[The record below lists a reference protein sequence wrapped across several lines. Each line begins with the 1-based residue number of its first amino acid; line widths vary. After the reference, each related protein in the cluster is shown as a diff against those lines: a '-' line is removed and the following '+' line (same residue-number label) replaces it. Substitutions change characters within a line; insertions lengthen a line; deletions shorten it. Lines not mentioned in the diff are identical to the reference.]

1 MTYEEW
7 KQKRLEGAGTAGSQ
21 ANANY
26 NYWLIQSGKVDVEAI
41 GNEINNRVSTWL
53 KNNENYVLNAND
65 RFSVE
70 NPSYRNDASDWLSTV
85 TTQNSSFKKEADNI
99 KVLLDQYKGFFNA
112 DYIESVKQTLDG
124 NLKVQGDVISNSTK
138 DLEYWSQ
145 WKTEDDYKEYVAYQ
159 KDYEAKLNYDL
170 EAGRKEIEEL
180 EGYVNSYQVD
190 TGKKEGEEWW
200 ETLGRYLSGGTTDT
214 SIPMAGVS
222 SNISQTQSATNKA
235 YKTASELLSK
245 KKAYYT
251 QAERVQKAYKLA
263 SVADVESENY
273 DSEFESYAQ
282 KGLNYT
288 NPSVSDAE
296 KGKTLVNKATYAKE
310 HGDMIG
316 VGEVNG
322 GGSDIVNF
330 YHSFMTDEEIKIY
343 SYYFGKGDYAKAD
356 EYLESLEESLQA
368 RHGTMM
374 GEQLKGEPVLEYAFG
389 VAAGLDQFTSGVK
402 NMFSDDDYI
411 PTNATQ
417 VASGIIREDLADTGA
432 TLPDWLGGS
441 SLGQV
446 GYDVVTTTSNM
457 LPSILASVAA
467 NYVLPGSGAYVG
479 ATLMGAS
486 AGGNAKQEMLNL
498 GYSKEQ
504 ATAYGLMVAV
514 AEGSM
519 EYLLGGISKLGGKV
533 TGNVVSKVLSKIDN
547 AFARTAIKIGGSMAS
562 EALEEGLQT
571 VIEPWLKEIA
581 TGVDWDDPTIDEV
594 LYSSLLGALSAVGL
608 EGSGTVAGEVNTY
621 RQGSK
626 IRNTNGGVGQLQ
638 ALATNYFSA
647 DTVAYKIASKVDAF
661 TDAYTIGRLL
671 NEVGGT
677 ISEQNLTDIVN
688 GLTAKGIRESDAKK
702 IARQYQAIL
711 NAEMNMTDEQVKIL
725 ENLSPL
731 ADVLRTNIIG
741 QNTTVYQRTRAYA
754 DLMNLADEVSKGKK
768 SKASKTVSAEKTSA
782 TEAAPMNIFEQNDI
796 NAELKKIASEVATG
810 SRTSASENAVKKMV
824 NSASDA
830 AADKLGVEG
839 RYTSSETGA
848 NRLKSNKQKV
858 NIVGV
863 DSITDGA
870 LKLKLNDGS
879 IVDADEIDFS
889 NSDEA
894 LVYEAVANMGVSA
907 NTAWEILK
915 GYNPKSG
922 QKGTIYAM
930 GALEAYTYGHN
941 GIKVD
946 GMSKD
951 GFSALLSPT
960 QQNTANRLGDIDARA
975 KVEAKQK
982 TIDKAVKS
990 VRDEA
995 KSKHKAIEKRKG
1007 QTVFEGDR
1015 AKLTDLQESQLNVLE
1030 KVAEGLG
1037 VTFHIFESKV
1047 DAKGKRYYKMP
1058 NGKITSANG
1067 WYDPKT
1073 GEIWIDLYAGN
1084 DGQGTMI
1091 FTAAHE
1097 LTHFIRQWSPAKFKI
1112 FADFLFEQYGK
1123 KGQDVNQLIR
1133 EQMQKA
1139 ANNGRSITW
1148 DEAYEE
1154 VIADSCETFLRDSKA
1169 SEKIAAL
1176 REKDISL
1183 ANKIKTFLGQM
1194 LAKMR
1199 KLMADLGLKPET
1211 KEGQMVAEM
1220 TDSLQKLY
1228 DLWTDALGDAGKA
1241 YSTLANI
1248 DFDTDS
1254 VAPMLSERTWTAS
1267 EYVTE
1272 REETAKKIS
1281 KALGVDIKTAY
1292 KYIDDINS
1300 VARLIADDRARL
1312 DYEPNL
1318 DEHATVLKPNSD
1330 YKYSVDMSTLCAKRL
1345 LFTGTFDAI
1354 QRALP
1359 NTVFDSEDIVA
1370 LREMMQKRGY
1380 EVACGICYVESTRRE
1395 IGRITQEFIDRY
1407 KEAQKTGKP
1416 ITRINSEGK
1425 AVDLKKTKDQME
1437 TTADKSADKFYA
1449 EKDYT
1454 PTLADLNTTDIDI
1467 VKRDH
1472 PLVYEAYLN
1481 FMNARGQAKPKLLE
1495 TRAEYKGEILKHFKY
1510 KSAVNA
1516 RNNAGGLRLQSF
1528 SDFEVPHL
1536 IDMMQIVMDMSRV
1549 GLKSQ
1554 AYTKVPAFAE
1564 IFGDTGVK
1572 INLSL
1577 IAKGDGLDANGNL
1590 VFDDVEGINHNEA
1603 FKLRDKYSKN
1613 VGTILVGKTDAHII
1627 AAMADSRIDYI
1638 IPFHKSSWK
1647 ESLYD
1652 ALGLTGYADY
1662 TDYQNEKPIDKSR
1675 EIKNFD
1681 PSEYWDFSKSGDENA
1696 QIYLEKCRED
1706 GRIPKFPQFQG
1717 YPGYWKLLIDF
1728 KMYDNDGVGSPQE
1741 VVRPTFNTEASEKIL
1756 SEYKGGHRNFPVAK
1770 DVVEDFVKEHKDNEV
1785 RYSFRDSKNG
1795 MANDALIP
1803 YNEEQTRFINQRGD
1817 YIIDSFE
1824 KLIEVVNLAFEQ
1836 PDTKAIAHFGMVDA
1850 ATLQKIKN
1858 SIPNLPESMD
1868 TLFADNKGY
1877 SIATTL
1883 DGIRHIVKEKQL
1895 SRQDVIDYLDRFADT
1910 IVEYDEV
1917 DFHYYTRRGRQMP
1930 GLLFRKDFP
1939 DGKYV
1944 SFDLVSQEKQSLLLQ
1959 SLYIDSVD
1967 YEKRKSAN
1975 PVLMQNAPASTSKTR
1990 GGQTS
1995 TNRIAQKPNSVNR
2008 DTEKNSLRNVEPIE
2022 TADYVKMY
2030 HHFGSTK
2037 NYDVAG
2043 YILGNGIMLDFSG
2056 KHWGDD
2062 YSTSRQVDHRD
2073 IQETLGNR
2081 GSNNGV
2087 NAMID
2092 MIGNGNIRLMPE
2104 VGGINLA
2111 VKPNSTQMSQ
2121 LRGYIN
2127 HFKGEVTI
2135 DIDEVGGDTIHSF
2148 SYTRGT
2154 SSAKVLA
2161 DIKAYFDEGIV
2172 PEQKTEGETDIRQF
2186 LYSDRVA
2193 DKKTVDF
2200 LNEQLEKG
2208 EYDAK
2213 TNPDGGYYVTYKSMS
2228 FWGYDEDGNAI
2239 LRSPMAEYV
2248 DGKLSGAYLI
2258 PKDKNKHIWYQ
2269 ATETIDETTG
2279 LPSGL
2284 LVKVKAPGK
2293 KNPNKLT
2300 DQYLP
2305 ASENKH
2311 LIKDDWSNL
2320 YFNLKKKI
2328 FKNGKWEDSDVPARY
2343 NPYEHSSNSM
2353 LNDQFAVAYLRD
2365 NLVTVK
2371 MYVPV
2376 SEDNGTYRATWSKD
2390 PTGWTDWKTGVVAG
2404 KIGQQKDLKRRLY
2417 LSRYATPV
2425 EIVPDSEVAQAYKG
2439 YLEGTDVAIPDNV
2452 VPPNLLK
2459 ELKKIG
2465 VPIEE
2470 SGKIVNDGTKF
2481 SDRDSEVEKLEEREY
2496 TVSEIKDIFNRWNS
2510 DKELASLAEKVFAK
2524 LDRFI
2529 QEQKDRGDRER
2540 HYMFQ
2545 YAERPYSIRV
2555 TNADYI
2561 RKQSYVK
2568 RGIGVFSDK
2577 QGSGLYGITFD
2588 AEGLAALDNDQTRA
2602 QVLLH
2607 EAIHAITVRAIDKVK
2622 KEIPKDNPL
2631 YTDFVAPSNWSEEQK
2646 GALALLQIFQQVGF
2660 SGYFEKKVHYG
2671 EESVYE
2677 MVAEL
2682 SNPEFRQFLKKKSLW
2697 SRVVDAIKRI
2707 LGIGTENALDA
2718 ASSALERILNDG
2730 VTTSDSDI
2738 HYSDRVLMGSLFSG
2752 GGTLEAGLVYQMLD
2766 KEFAVEYN
2774 KKIAATYTDNHGKEH
2789 MFVGDVRDFN
2799 SKEKQNVF
2807 YLHASPVCKNFSP
2820 ASHSGGETTLDIT
2833 TAQATAR
2840 VLEEQM
2846 PQVFT
2851 VENVKRYIG
2860 SEAYNIITKKLD
2872 ELGYTWDVAVYKASD
2887 YGNATKRERM
2897 IIRAVKDGQLP
2908 AKPQKAS
2915 NITSWG
2921 EATRDLWETDL
2932 IPSTLV
2938 RSKIEA
2944 IKNTPQ
2950 LKGVKLT
2957 KLDKP
2962 LLIYDTTKSKTV
2974 SFAWADELAP
2984 TLTTKCGDA
2993 RIIMPDGR
3001 VYAPT
3006 PRFMGRIQGLPD
3018 DYKYP
3023 KATTNAFKII
3033 GNGIPTQLTKAV
3045 MGGVLDFAYEQTHDG
3060 QVLFSDRSPSSV
3072 STRSLLANALET
3084 TAQNDIER
3092 TKLEQYKSKID
3103 LIEAEYE
3110 KLSEIKKQANDIRFT
3125 KGRTSAETKK
3135 MKALEFEANQI
3146 ANRINTYDR
3155 QLLNLESTTALKNV
3169 LQREKELARRKEAKK
3184 GKEAL
3189 AKQKE
3194 RQAQTIRTLMD
3205 KNTESRKK
3213 AIDSRNRTEM
3223 RHKIR
3228 KVVDDLNNLLLNPT
3242 KDKHVPISLQKY
3254 VASALAVINMDTV
3267 GAEERIA
3274 KYNDLI
3280 AKAKD
3285 PDEIARLT
3293 KSRDNIELQGES
3305 LKDKLTTLQNAY
3317 AALLK
3322 SDDPLIKNA
3331 YDESIEN
3338 LIENTIEKVGDTS
3351 LRNMSLEQLDAV
3363 YDMFKAIKAT
3373 VRNANKMFKEGRQET
3388 ITANSEWVKR
3398 EISAVGGHHNR
3409 VLKATKFLKK
3419 FGWNMLKPIYAMKL
3433 IGSDIFTGLYENV
3446 RKGEDTWAVDVNEAK
3461 DFFRETAKKYN
3472 YKSWDFKK
3480 QYTFK
3485 DSAGHS
3491 FSLSIEQI
3499 MSLYAYSKREQADL
3513 HLENGGFIFDDSI
3526 EVVEKNKLGIPMKYE
3541 INDANPYRLKK
3552 DALENVISILDTD
3565 LKDVK
3570 GFVDEMQA
3578 YLSDVMGAK
3587 GNEVSLAMYDIKL
3600 YKEQNYFP
3608 LKTAK
3613 YFREFDPEKNGIP
3626 KIKNSGFSKN
3636 TVPQAG
3642 NPIILSNFMDVW
3654 ANHVNEM
3661 SMYHAFVLPL
3671 EDFMRVYNYSST
3683 AGGYDSVQQYI
3694 KNAYGSQ
3701 ANTYIETLMN
3711 DLNGGARTD
3720 PAIDFIGK
3728 GMSLFK
3734 KAAVF
3739 SSASVVIQ
3747 QPSAI
3752 ARALAYIDPKYFVDK
3767 PVPSKHSETWAE
3779 VKKYAPVAVI
3789 KEMGYFD
3796 TNMGRSTVDYITSQ
3810 EYEGVKEKFKA
3821 VFADSNYR
3829 DEILSKAPALADEL
3843 AWCAIWKAVKREIA
3857 DSTNLQVGSEEFL
3870 NLAGKRFTEVVTKTQ
3885 VYDSVLSRSALMRSK
3900 DTGAKMVTAFMAEPT
3915 TSLNMVVDALVEGKR
3930 GNKKFA
3936 GKAIGAVAASII
3948 LNSILV
3954 SLVSAARD
3962 DDDDETYIEKY
3973 LESLTTE
3980 LIDGFNPLTYIPLI
3994 KDIWSIAQGYDVER
4008 ADMSIWSDF
4017 FQSVE
4022 NLFSDN
4028 KSGFEKVEGVVGAI
4042 SSFFGLPLK
4051 NLMRDA
4057 RAMYNLAETLLSGT
4071 PTTWAGV
4078 GDAVGGALKSSIP
4091 LYDRIEKWVGADE
4104 SKSDKLYD
4112 AIISGDQNQID
4123 RVKSQYKDDKAIE
4136 SAIRQ
4141 GLRENDSR
4149 IHEAAKARYE
4159 GDIEEYK
4166 RIAKEI
4172 IAEGNFSQDTVV
4184 AAINAEINAIE
4195 KGETSE
4201 EETAD
4206 DTDKETSIYKASDIN
4221 SAFESG
4227 DNDMALEVIDDLIKT
4242 KVANGM
4248 TEKEAKSSIRSSMTS
4263 YWKPLYKAAYKSGN
4277 TAEKER
4283 IERILKAS
4291 GLYGN
4296 ASEVIKTCREWRT
4309 ERD

>member
-1 MTYEEW
+1 MAFDVEEYAKKRRQNNTDNNNKGSESKASFDVEEYVKQRNLPEVAKDLNMRVDAWRRINDYFFNNYNSRIGNKGDDPLEWSYESDSKDW
-7 KQKRLEGAGTAGSQ
+7 LNQITTKRSELDNGAEDILAILNSYGSYFNEDYVDSITK
-21 ANANY
+21 ALSGNREKYDDIIKGAEANY
-26 NYWLIQSGKVDVEAI
+26 N
-41 GNEINNRVSTWL
+41 
-53 KNNENYVLNAND
+53 
-65 RFSVE
+65 
-70 NPSYRNDASDWLSTV
+70 
-85 TTQNSSFKKEADNI
+85 
-99 KVLLDQYKGFFNA
+99 
-112 DYIESVKQTLDG
+112 
-124 NLKVQGDVISNSTK
+124 
-138 DLEYWSQ
+138 YWSQ
-145 WKTEDDYKEYVAYQ
+145 WKTEDEYKESISEQNKYN
-159 KDYEAKLNYDL
+159 AKLNYDL
-170 EAGRKEIEEL
+170 EAGKSWLDEL
-180 EGYVNSYQVD
+180 EKDIEKLESLATVNGNLEY
-190 TGKKEGEEWW
+190 
-200 ETLGRYLSGGTTDT
+200 
-214 SIPMAGVS
+214 
-222 SNISQTQSATNKA
+222 NA
-235 YKTASELLSK
+235 YASELAYKYGFATKPKESSALANQPSGSLTDDATHTYINTVSPQQLKGLLSE

-251 QAERVQKAYKLA
+251 LAERAQNGAKLDSIA
-263 SVADVESENY
+263 SASDPESENYDPKSENY
-273 DSEFESYAQ
+273 DSEFGKYVEQGNSISYKDAGNST
-282 KGLNYT
+282 KDNNGLVIYDNVKAAT
-288 NPSVSDAE
+288 VAMNE
-296 KGKTLVNKATYAKE
+296 HWLGKELFTE
-310 HGDMIG
+310 DMITPKSG
-316 VGEVNG
+316 ILG
-322 GGSDIVNF
+322 
-330 YHSFMTDEEIKIY
+330 
-343 SYYFGKGDYAKAD
+343 
-356 EYLESLEESLQA
+356 YLEGLTGLSEYNTENIEKVNVFRKMNEAEFSTFAYYLAKDKEEGTNLAEQYVDYIEESLNHRLAKDIKEAKDNIASQY
-368 RHGTMM
+368 
-374 GEQLKGEPVLEYAFG
+374 VFG
-389 VAAGLDQFTSGVK
+389 AYAGLDQWFEGRDAL
-402 NMFSDDDYI
+402 FSNEDYI
-411 PTNATQ
+411 PISPTQ
-417 VASGIIREDLADTGA
+417 FASGMIREDLANTGA
-432 TLPDWLGGS
+432 TLPDWLGGDS
-441 SLGQV
+441 VGQV
-446 GYDVVTTTSNM
+446 GYDFINTSANM
-457 LPSILASVAA
+457 LPTILASTAA
-467 NYVLPGSGAYVG
+467 NAVVPGSGKVIG
-479 ATLMGAS
+479 AVAMGVS
-486 AGGNAKQEMLNL
+486 AAGNGKAEMLRL
-498 GYSKEQ
+498 GYSMEQ
-504 ATAYGLMVAV
+504 ATSYGLMVGA
-514 AEGSM
+514 AEASM
-519 EYLLGGISKLGGKV
+519 EVVLGSIPGISNGDGIFSTLAGKAA
-533 TGNVVSKVLSKIDN
+533 TKIDN
-547 AFARTAIKIGGSMAS
+547 AISRVAIKLGNKGTSILRAVANGSLKIAGGMGD

-581 TGVDWDDPTIDEV
+581 TDVDWDDPNLDEI
-594 LYSSLLGALSAVGL
+594 LYSSLLGALTSVALG
-608 EGSGTVAGEVNTY
+608 GIGDVAGEANTY
-621 RQGSK
+621 KAGRTIQKINYGVSK
-626 IRNTNGGVGQLQ
+626 LQ
-638 ALATNYFSA
+638 EIGTAFSA
-647 DTVAYKIASKVDAF
+647 DTVAYKIASEVNSQ

-671 NEVGGT
+671 SEVGGT
-677 ISEQNLTDIVN
+677 ISEQNYNDIVN
-688 GLTAKGIRESDAKK
+688 GLVERGIRKSDAKK
-702 IARQYQAIL
+702 IAREYQKDL
-711 NAEMNMTDEQVKIL
+711 NNEMMLPDEIVK
-725 ENLSPL
+725 EMYKSLSPL
-731 ADVLRTNIIG
+731 ADVLRKNIIG
-741 QNTTVYQRTRAYA
+741 ANTTVYQRTRAYS
-754 DLMNLADEVSKGKK
+754 DLMNLADEVANGKKGKK
-768 SKASKTVSAEKTSA
+768 GATTETSSVTISEETKAEY
-782 TEAAPMNIFEQNDI
+782 ER
-796 NAELKKIASEVATG
+796 IASEVASG
-810 SRTSASENAVKKMV
+810 KMTSASERAVKEISD
-824 NSASDA
+824 SAKDSANTA
-830 AADKLGVEG
+830 AKRLGVEG
-839 RYTSSETGA
+839 LYTSTNTGKTWLNSSRRFPIQRSE
-848 NRLKSNKQKV
+848 V

-863 DSITDGA
+863 DSTEGG
-870 LKLKLNDGS
+870 LMKLKLDDGS
-879 IVDADEIDFS
+879 VVDADEIDFRT
-889 NSDEA
+889 SDEA

-915 GYNPKSG
+915 AYDPKSG
-922 QKGTIYAM
+922 QSGTVYAM

-941 GIKVD
+941 GVKVD
-946 GMSKD
+946 GMSTD
-951 GFSALLSPT
+951 GFSSLLSPV
-960 QQNTANRLGDIDARA
+960 QKNTANRLGEIDAKA
-975 KVEAKQK
+975 KKDAEQKAVDDKQK
-982 TIDKAVKS
+982 VIDKAVKK

-1007 QTVFEGDR
+1007 GVIFEGKHS
-1015 AKLTDLQESQLNVLE
+1015 KLKEHQQRQLEVLE

-1037 VTFHIFESKV
+1037 VTFHIFESDKHL
-1047 DAKGKRYYKMP
+1047 RYTMP
-1058 NGKITSANG
+1058 DGTVKSTNG
-1067 WYDPKT
+1067 WYNPKT
-1073 GEIWIDLYAGN
+1073 GEIWIDLKAGD
-1084 DGQGTMI
+1084 DGKGTII

-1097 LTHFIRQWSPAKFKI
+1097 LTHFIKQWSPAKFKV
-1112 FADFLFEQYGK
+1112 FADFLMEQYGK
-1123 KGQDVNQLIR
+1123 HGQDVNQLVIQ
-1133 EQMQKA
+1133 QMKKA
-1139 ANNGRSITW
+1139 AGNNRIITW

-1154 VIADSCETFLRDSKA
+1154 VVADSCETFLRDSKA
-1169 SEKIAAL
+1169 AEKIAAL
-1176 REKDISL
+1176 REKDVGL
-1183 ANKIKTFLGQM
+1183 ANKIKTILGQM

-1199 KLMADLGLKPET
+1199 KVMADLGLKPDT
-1211 KEGQMVAEM
+1211 KEGKMVAEM
-1220 TDSLQKLY
+1220 TDSLEKLY
-1228 DLWTDALGDAGKA
+1228 NLWTDALADAGTA
-1241 YSTLANI
+1241 YSTLADINL
-1248 DFDTDS
+1248 DTES

-1272 REETAKKIS
+1272 REETAKKIA
-1281 KALGVDIKTAY
+1281 KTLGVDIETAY

-1395 IGRITQEFIDRY
+1395 IGRITQDFINSY
-1407 KEAQKTGKP
+1407 KESQKTGKP
-1416 ITRINSEGK
+1416 ITRTNSEGK
-1425 AVDLKKTKDQME
+1425 VIDLKKTNDEKAS
-1437 TTADKSADKFYA
+1437 TADKSTDKFFA

-1454 PTLADLNTTDIDI
+1454 PTLADLNTTDIDL

-1510 KSAVNA
+1510 KSAVTS

-1564 IFGDTGVK
+1564 VFGDTGVK

-1590 VFDDVEGINHNEA
+1590 IFDDVEGINHKEA

-1662 TDYQNEKPIDKSR
+1662 TETQHEKAIDKSR
-1675 EIKNFD
+1675 KISDYD
-1681 PSEYWDFSKSGDENA
+1681 PSEYWDFSKTGDENA
-1696 QIYLEKCRED
+1696 QIYLQKCRED

-1741 VVRPTFNTEASEKIL
+1741 VVRPTFNTEASERIL
-1756 SEYKGGHRNFPVAK
+1756 SEYKGGHKSFPVAK
-1770 DVVEDFVKEHKDNEV
+1770 DVVEDFVKEHKDN
-1785 RYSFRDSKNG
+1785 G
-1795 MANDALIP
+1795 A
-1803 YNEEQTRFINQRGD
+1803 
-1817 YIIDSFE
+1817 
-1824 KLIEVVNLAFEQ
+1824 
-1836 PDTKAIAHFGMVDA
+1836 
-1850 ATLQKIKN
+1850 
-1858 SIPNLPESMD
+1858 
-1868 TLFADNKGY
+1868 
-1877 SIATTL
+1877 
-1883 DGIRHIVKEKQL
+1883 
-1895 SRQDVIDYLDRFADT
+1895 
-1910 IVEYDEV
+1910 
-1917 DFHYYTRRGRQMP
+1917 
-1930 GLLFRKDFP
+1930 
-1939 DGKYV
+1939 KY
-1944 SFDLVSQEKQSLLLQ
+1944 
-1959 SLYIDSVD
+1959 
-1967 YEKRKSAN
+1967 
-1975 PVLMQNAPASTSKTR
+1975 
-1990 GGQTS
+1990 
-1995 TNRIAQKPNSVNR
+1995 
-2008 DTEKNSLRNVEPIE
+2008 SLRNIEPIE

-2043 YILGNGIMLDFSG
+2043 YILGNGVMLDFSG

-2073 IQETLGNR
+2073 IQEVLGNR

-2111 VKPNSTQMSQ
+2111 VMPNATQMSQ

-2127 HFKGEVTI
+2127 HFKGEVSI

-2161 DIKAYFDEGIV
+2161 DIKAYFDEGVV
-2172 PEQKTEGETDIRQF
+2172 PKQKDEGETDIHQF

-2193 DKKTVDF
+2193 DKKTVNF
-2200 LNEQLEKG
+2200 LDEQLERG
-2208 EYDAK
+2208 EYDPK
-2213 TNPDGGYYVTYKSMS
+2213 TNPNGGYYVTYKSMS

-2269 ATETIDETTG
+2269 ATESIDENTG

-2305 ASENKH
+2305 ASENRH

-2470 SGKIVNDGTKF
+2470 SGKVMY
-2481 SDRDSEVEKLEEREY
+2481 SDRTEGEKLEERDY
-2496 TVSEIKDIFNRWNS
+2496 TVSEIKDIFNKWNS
-2510 DKELASLAEKVFAK
+2510 DKELASLAEKVFEK
-2524 LDRFI
+2524 LESFI
-2529 QEQKDRGDRER
+2529 ADQVERGNKER

-2545 YAERPYSIRV
+2545 YAERPYTIKV

-2561 RKQSYVK
+2561 RKRAWVN
-2568 RGIGVFSDK
+2568 RGVGVFSDDR
-2577 QGSGLYGITFD
+2577 GSGLYGITFD
-2588 AEGLAALDNDQTRA
+2588 SEGLAALDNDQTRA

-2622 KEIPKDNPL
+2622 KEIPKDTPL
-2631 YTDFVAPSNWSEEQK
+2631 YTDFVAPSNWTEEQK

-2660 SGYFEKKVHYG
+2660 SGYLEKKVHYG
-2671 EESVYE
+2671 EETVYE

-2707 LGIGTENALDA
+2707 LGLEVYNAFDA
-2718 ASSALERILNDG
+2718 TSSALEKILNDG
-2730 VTTSDSDI
+2730 VTTSDSAVR
-2738 HYSDRVLMGSLFSG
+2738 YSDRVLMGSLFSG

-2774 KKIAATYTDNHGKEH
+2774 KKIASTYTDNHGKEH

-2799 SKEKQNVF
+2799 SKDKQNVF

-2820 ASHSGGETTLDIT
+2820 ASHKGGETTLDIT
-2833 TAQATAR
+2833 TAQATAK

-2860 SEAYNIITKKLD
+2860 SEAYNIIINKLN
-2872 ELGYTWDVAVYKASD
+2872 ELGYTWDVAVYRASD

-2908 AKPQKAS
+2908 ERPQKAS

-2932 IPSTLV
+2932 IPSYLV
-2938 RSKIEA
+2938 QSKIAA
-2944 IKNTPQ
+2944 INNTPQ
-2950 LKGVKLT
+2950 LKGIDLK

-2962 LLIYDTTKSKTV
+2962 LMIYDTTKSKTAI
-2974 SFAWADELAP
+2974 FAWADELAP

-2993 RIIMPDGR
+2993 RIIMPDGK

-3006 PRFMGRIQGLPD
+3006 PKFMGRIQGLPD

-3023 KATTNAFKII
+3023 KAVTNAFKII

-3045 MGGVLDFAYEQTHDG
+3045 MGGVLDSAYEQTHDG
-3060 QVLFSDRSPSSV
+3060 DVLYSDRSPSSV

-3092 TKLEQYKSKID
+3092 TKISQYKAKIA
-3103 LIEAEYE
+3103 LIEAEYA
-3110 KLSEIKKQANDIRFT
+3110 KLAEIKKQANDIRFT
-3125 KGRTSAETKK
+3125 KGRTSAETKQ

-3146 ANRINTYDR
+3146 ANRINVYDR
-3155 QLLNLESTTALKNV
+3155 QLFNLESTTALKNV

-3184 GKEAL
+3184 GKETL

-3194 RQAQTIRTLMD
+3194 REAKTIRTLMD
-3205 KNTESRKK
+3205 KNAESKKK

-3228 KVVDDLNNLLLNPT
+3228 KIVEDLNNLLLNPT
-3242 KDKHVPISLQKY
+3242 KDKHIPISLQKY
-3254 VASALAVINMDTV
+3254 VASALAVINMDTI

-3322 SDDPLIKNA
+3322 SDDPLIQNA

-3338 LIENTIEKVGDTS
+3338 LIENTIEKVGDTPIRS
-3351 LRNMSLEQLDAV
+3351 MSLEQLNAV

-3373 VRNANKMFKEGRQET
+3373 VRNANKMFKEGRQNT
-3388 ITANSEWVKR
+3388 ITANSELVKR
-3398 EISAVGGHHNR
+3398 EVSAAGGHRNR
-3409 VLKATKFLKK
+3409 VLKATKWLKK

-3433 IGSDIFTGLYENV
+3433 IGSDTLTGLYENV
-3446 RKGEDTWAVDVNEAK
+3446 RKGEDTWAVDVNEAR
-3461 DFFRETAKKYN
+3461 DFFLKTAKKYN

-3480 QYTFK
+3480 PYTFK
-3485 DSAGHS
+3485 DSAGNS
-3491 FSLSIEQI
+3491 FSLSLEQI
-3499 MSLYAYSKREQADL
+3499 MSLYAYSKRNQADL
-3513 HLENGGFIFDDSI
+3513 HLEKGGFIFDDSI
-3526 EVVEKNKLGIPMKYE
+3526 EVTESFKLGKISIPMKYE
-3541 INDANPYRLKK
+3541 VNDANPHILKK
-3552 DALENVISILDTD
+3552 DALDKVISTLDTD
-3565 LKDVK
+3565 ALRDVK
-3570 GFVDEMQA
+3570 GFVDEMQT
-3578 YLSDVMGAK
+3578 YLSEVMGAK

-3654 ANHVNEM
+3654 ANHVNDM

-3671 EDFMRVYNYSST
+3671 EDFMRVYNYST
-3683 AGGYDSVQQYI
+3683 TKGGYDSVQQYI

-3701 ANTYIETLMN
+3701 ANSYIENLMN

-3720 PAIDFIGK
+3720 PSADTISK
-3728 GMSLFK
+3728 RLSLYK
-3734 KAAVF
+3734 KAKVF
-3739 SSASVVIQ
+3739 TSGSVIIQ

-3779 VKKYAPVAVI
+3779 VKKYAPVAII

-3796 TNMGRSTVDYITSQ
+3796 TNMGKSTVDFITSQ
-3810 EYEGVKEKFKA
+3810 EYDGIKEKFKA
-3821 VFADSNYR
+3821 MFTDSNYR

-3843 AWCAIWKAVKREIA
+3843 AWCAIWKAVKREVA

-3870 NLAGKRFTEVVTKTQ
+3870 KLAGKRFTEVVTKTQ
-3885 VYDSVLSRSALMRSK
+3885 VYDSVLSRSALMRSR
-3900 DTGAKMVTAFMAEPT
+3900 DTGVKMATAFMAEPT
-3915 TSLNMVVDALVEGKR
+3915 TSLNMVVDALIEGKR

-3936 GKAIGAVAASII
+3936 GRVVGAVAASII

-3954 SLVSAARD
+3954 SLVYAARD
-3962 DDDDETYIEKY
+3962 DDEDETYTEKY

-3980 LIDGFNPLTYIPLI
+3980 IIDGFNPLTYIPFV
-3994 KDIWSIAQGYDVER
+3994 KDIWSIMLGFDIER
-4008 ADMSIWSDF
+4008 NDMSLIVDLW
-4017 FQSVE
+4017 QTVE

-4028 KSGFEKVEGVVGAI
+4028 KSGFEKVEGVVGAF
-4042 SSFFGLPLK
+4042 SALRGLPLA
-4051 NLMRDA
+4051 NIMRDA
-4057 RAMYNLAETLLSGT
+4057 RAMYNLTETLLSGT

-4078 GDAVGGALKSSIP
+4078 GDAVVGAFKSSIP
-4091 LYDRIEKWVGADE
+4091 LYNRIEKWVGADE

-4112 AIISGDQNQID
+4112 AIISGDQNQIE
-4123 RVKSQYKDDKAIE
+4123 RMKAQYKDEEAIE
-4136 SAIRQ
+4136 SAIKQ
-4141 GLRENDSR
+4141 ALRENDSR
-4149 IHEAAKARYE
+4149 IKKAAKANSSGNIRDYSKYIDTIVAE
-4159 GDIEEYK
+4159 GHFDAETVESAIRSEQSAFNTKINEAAEAKNNGEDEEYKKIVRELRDSYKGIYSQDEIVNLVTKAQKEQLETEDDDIEE
-4166 RIAKEI
+4166 
-4172 IAEGNFSQDTVV
+4172 V
-4184 AAINAEINAIE
+4184 
-4195 KGETSE
+4195 
-4201 EETAD
+4201 
-4206 DTDKETSIYKASDIN
+4206 TSIYKASDVN
-4221 SAFESG
+4221 SAFEG
-4227 DNDMALEVIDDLIKT
+4227 GNTDMALEVIDELINT
-4242 KVANGM
+4242 KIANGD

-4291 GLYGN
+4291 GLYGSS
-4296 ASEVIKTCREWRT
+4296 SEVIKTCREWRT

>member
-7 KQKRLEGAGTAGSQ
+7 RKKRNEGASSPWGST

-26 NYWLIQSGKVDVEAI
+26 NYWLVQSGKVDVEAI
-41 GNEINNRVSTWL
+41 GNQINDRVNTWL
-53 KNNENYVLNAND
+53 KNNQNYVLNAND

-85 TTQNSSFKKEADNI
+85 TTQNSNFQKEADSI
-99 KVLLDQYKGFFNA
+99 KALLDQYKGFFNEEYVA
-112 DYIESVKQTLDG
+112 SVKYALDG

-145 WKTEDDYKEYVAYQ
+145 WETEDAYKEYVAYQ
-159 KDYEAKLNYDL
+159 KDYNEKLNYDL

-180 EGYVNSYQVD
+180 EEFVNSYQID
-190 TGKKEGEEWW
+190 TGKKEDEEWW
-200 ETLGRYLSGGTTDT
+200 ETLGRYLSGGTADT

-222 SNISQTQSATNKA
+222 SNISQTQSATNEA
-235 YKTASELLSK
+235 YKTSSELLSK

-504 ATAYGLMVAV
+504 ANTYGLMVAI

-688 GLTAKGIRESDAKK
+688 GLTARGIRESDAKK
-702 IARQYQAIL
+702 IARQYQAVL

-754 DLMNLADEVSKGKK
+754 DLMSLADEVSKGKK
-768 SKASKTVSAEKTSA
+768 SKASKTVSAEKSSA
-782 TEAAPMNIFEQNDI
+782 TEAAPMNIFEQNNI

-810 SRTSASENAVKKMV
+810 SRTSASENAIKRSVD
-824 NSASDA
+824 SASSVA
-830 AADKLGVEG
+830 AEKLGVEG

-863 DSITDGA
+863 DSTADGT

-1015 AKLTDLQESQLNVLE
+1015 ARLTDLQESQLNVLE

-1047 DAKGKRYYKMP
+1047 DANGKRYYKMP

-1254 VAPMLSERTWTAS
+1254 VAPMLSERTWTES

-1662 TDYQNEKPIDKSR
+1662 TDYQNEKPIDKGR

-1696 QIYLEKCRED
+1696 QIYLAKCRED

-1770 DVVEDFVKEHKDNEV
+1770 DVVEDFVKEHKDNVKLSDRDSDGNTLSKEQQEFFKDSKV
-1785 RYSFRDSKNG
+1785 RDSEGRLTPVYHGTPTGGFTEFQLPFYLKSLTSAQGAGFYFTDKANARQYMRGLNGKSVSKKQLYKVYLNITNPLEISEFSTGAISDEAVRRIMARGNYEWGMNHTDIDKILRFDNWDSDRLADMVKVFNGEEILTVMKEELGYDGVHYSDKYGDIWVAWDKTQIKNTTNKTPTSNPDIRYSFRDSKNG

-1824 KLIEVVNLAFEQ
+1824 KLKEVVNLAFDQ

-1850 ATLQKIKN
+1850 ETLQKIKN

-1868 TLFADNKGY
+1868 TLFTDNKGY

-1895 SRQDVIDYLDRFADT
+1895 TRQDVIDYLDRFADT

-1975 PVLMQNAPASTSKTR
+1975 PVLMQNASASTSKTR

-1995 TNRIAQKPNSVNR
+1995 TNMIAQKPNSVNR

-2056 KHWGDD
+2056 KHWSGEHSPRGVWD
-2062 YSTSRQVDHRD
+2062 SRQVDHRD
-2073 IQETLGNR
+2073 IQEVLGNR
-2081 GSNNGV
+2081 GSNNGF

-2127 HFKGEVTI
+2127 HFKGEVEI
-2135 DIDEVGGDTIHSF
+2135 DIDEVGGDTIHTF
-2148 SYTRGT
+2148 RYTRGT
-2154 SSAKVLA
+2154 SSTKVLA

-2470 SGKIVNDGTKF
+2470 SGKIVNDDTK
-2481 SDRDSEVEKLEEREY
+2481 
-2496 TVSEIKDIFNRWNS
+2496 
-2510 DKELASLAEKVFAK
+2510 
-2524 LDRFI
+2524 
-2529 QEQKDRGDRER
+2529 
-2540 HYMFQ
+2540 
-2545 YAERPYSIRV
+2545 
-2555 TNADYI
+2555 
-2561 RKQSYVK
+2561 
-2568 RGIGVFSDK
+2568 
-2577 QGSGLYGITFD
+2577 
-2588 AEGLAALDNDQTRA
+2588 
-2602 QVLLH
+2602 
-2607 EAIHAITVRAIDKVK
+2607 
-2622 KEIPKDNPL
+2622 
-2631 YTDFVAPSNWSEEQK
+2631 
-2646 GALALLQIFQQVGF
+2646 
-2660 SGYFEKKVHYG
+2660 
-2671 EESVYE
+2671 
-2677 MVAEL
+2677 
-2682 SNPEFRQFLKKKSLW
+2682 
-2697 SRVVDAIKRI
+2697 
-2707 LGIGTENALDA
+2707 
-2718 ASSALERILNDG
+2718 
-2730 VTTSDSDI
+2730 
-2738 HYSDRVLMGSLFSG
+2738 
-2752 GGTLEAGLVYQMLD
+2752 
-2766 KEFAVEYN
+2766 
-2774 KKIAATYTDNHGKEH
+2774 
-2789 MFVGDVRDFN
+2789 
-2799 SKEKQNVF
+2799 
-2807 YLHASPVCKNFSP
+2807 
-2820 ASHSGGETTLDIT
+2820 
-2833 TAQATAR
+2833 
-2840 VLEEQM
+2840 
-2846 PQVFT
+2846 
-2851 VENVKRYIG
+2851 
-2860 SEAYNIITKKLD
+2860 
-2872 ELGYTWDVAVYKASD
+2872 
-2887 YGNATKRERM
+2887 
-2897 IIRAVKDGQLP
+2897 
-2908 AKPQKAS
+2908 
-2915 NITSWG
+2915 
-2921 EATRDLWETDL
+2921 
-2932 IPSTLV
+2932 
-2938 RSKIEA
+2938 
-2944 IKNTPQ
+2944 
-2950 LKGVKLT
+2950 
-2957 KLDKP
+2957 
-2962 LLIYDTTKSKTV
+2962 
-2974 SFAWADELAP
+2974 
-2984 TLTTKCGDA
+2984 
-2993 RIIMPDGR
+2993 
-3001 VYAPT
+3001 
-3006 PRFMGRIQGLPD
+3006 
-3018 DYKYP
+3018 
-3023 KATTNAFKII
+3023 
-3033 GNGIPTQLTKAV
+3033 
-3045 MGGVLDFAYEQTHDG
+3045 
-3060 QVLFSDRSPSSV
+3060 FSDRSPSSV

-3169 LQREKELARRKEAKK
+3169 LQREKKLAYDKAKK
-3184 GKEAL
+3184 EGKEAL
-3189 AKQKE
+3189 AKYREKA
-3194 RQAQTIRTLMD
+3194 AQTQRELM
-3205 KNTESRKK
+3205 NRHTESRKK

-3280 AKAKD
+3280 AKSNN

-3293 KSRDNIELQGES
+3293 KSRDNIESQGES

-3338 LIENTIEKVGDTS
+3338 LIANTIEKVGDTS

-3608 LKTAK
+3608 LKTAR
-3613 YFREFDPEKNGIP
+3613 YFREFDPEKNGTP

-3654 ANHVNEM
+3654 ANHVNDM

-3683 AGGYDSVQQYI
+3683 VGGYDSVQQYI

-3752 ARALAYIDPKYFVDK
+3752 ARAFAYIDPKYFVDK

-4078 GDAVGGALKSSIP
+4078 GDAIGGALKSSIP

-4141 GLRENDSR
+4141 GLRENDPR

-4201 EETAD
+4201 EETTD
-4206 DTDKETSIYKASDIN
+4206 ETDKATSIYKASDIN

-4227 DNDMALEVIDDLIKT
+4227 DTDMALEVIDDLIKT